1 MNNYDLELVNLLV
14 ELLLH
19 EDEEVRVEEQAIYE
33 EPL

>member
-1 MNNYDLELVNLLV
+1 MSNYDLELVNLLV

-19 EDEEVRVEEQAIYE
+19 EDEEVKVEEQARYE